1 MDHDTN
7 FASVNTPTFGVVSN
21 WIYLALFF
29 FFLFFLFFS
38 VDTSISMF
46 YKVIYNTKQKRLG
59 TLKSIHI
66 MFCLCLL
73 VYLYTSYNNILYV

>member
-21 WIYLALFF
+21 WTYLALFF
-29 FFLFFLFFS
+29 FLFFFS
-38 VDTSISMF
+38 VDTSISTF